1 MENSVEMF
9 VRSCEPRHFTLTL
22 NDILSLPSSYIFYC
36 NRYSY
41 LGLLFMYFL
50 FMYKVHV

>member
-36 NRYSY
+36 NRVQ
-41 LGLLFMYFL
+41 LFGIIVYVF
-50 FMYKVHV
+50 FVYV